1 MSKGNRAKAAET
13 GEFLFRYMV
22 ARYRCIGGSLSS
34 GRIRLVA
41 EIKRGIQVFEG
52 AIIVDAEAR
61 PPLINDREHYV
72 FFAAMIG
79 RYDGGLPDMHRRNW
93 PSGEIMCSIT
103 VLNRKGVNRLQWVA
117 RCLPQAWR
125 KGSMQSSDR
134 CRTSVKWLLGRF
146 PFAILAGGD
155 VTLDNPTH

>member
-1 MSKGNRAKAAET
+1 MGKAKRAKAAET

-22 ARYRCIGGSLSS
+22 ARYRCVGGSLSS

-79 RYDGGLPDMHRRNW
+79 RYDGGLPEIAPAELAQWRNYVFNHGPQPKRRE
-93 PSGEIMCSIT
+93 PFAVGSPVSPTGLEE
-103 VLNRKGVNRLQWVA
+103 RKHAIFGQV
-117 RCLPQAWR
+117 
-125 KGSMQSSDR
+125 SDF
-134 CRTSVKWLLGRF
+134 SKWLLGRF
-146 PFAILAGGD
+146 PFAILAGSRKG
-155 VTLDNPTH
+155 